1 MAASLGY
8 FDNYL
13 GGSPPQTVAADTS
26 YGNGEMLD
34 WLEQHSI
41 TGHIPVKESPFVN
54 NGLYDVEQFTYRPE
68 NNTYVCPEGKQLTY
82 VGINAR
88 NRTHVYA
95 STPKRCRDCSR
106 KAQCTRGQTRI
117 LQIHVYAGAR
127 QRARERAKTPEFGI
141 ALRARKKVEALFAE
155 LKNQIGL
162 RRLRLRRMKF
172 VREQFFLA
180 AAAQNLKRL
189 VRFLAR
195 TTPPPAEVTA

>member
-1 MAASLGY
+1 MLTGEIRNQIDRIWDSFWSGGISNPLEVIAQIT
-8 FDNYL
+8 YL
-13 GGSPPQTVAADTS
+13 LFLKR
-26 YGNGEMLD
+26 LD
-34 WLEQHSI
+34 DLE
-41 TGHIPVKESPFVN
+41 TAE
-54 NGLYDVEQFTYRPE
+54 GLKA
-68 NNTYVCPEGKQLTY
+68 N

-106 KAQCTRGQTRI
+106 KVQCTRGQTRI
-117 LQIHVYAGAR
+117 LQIYVHAGAR

-195 TTPPPAEVTA
+195 TTLPPAEVTA

>member
-1 MAASLGY
+1 MGDLLLLFQEATKAA
-8 FDNYL
+8 FTCENTRFTERR
-13 GGSPPQTVAADTS
+13 GSPPQTVAADTT

-68 NNTYVCPEGKQLTY
+68 NNTYICPQGKQLTY

-95 STPKRCRDCSR
+95 STPKRCRDYSR

-127 QRARERAKTPEFGI
+127 QRARERAKTPDFGI
-141 ALRARKKVEALFAE
+141 ALRVRKKVEALFAE
-155 LKNQIGL
+155 SKNQIGL
-162 RRLRLRRMKF
+162 RSLRWMKLCGSSSSWRPRR
-172 VREQFFLA
+172 
-180 AAAQNLKRL
+180 
-189 VRFLAR
+189 R
-195 TTPPPAEVTA
+195 T